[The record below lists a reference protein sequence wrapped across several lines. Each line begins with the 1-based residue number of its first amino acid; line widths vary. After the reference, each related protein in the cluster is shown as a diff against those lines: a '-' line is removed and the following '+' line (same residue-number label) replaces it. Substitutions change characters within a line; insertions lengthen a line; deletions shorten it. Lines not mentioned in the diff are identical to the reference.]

1 MSLPSRF
8 VAATAA
14 QLQAFAARVAEHLRP
29 GDLVLLGGPL
39 GAGKTTFAQG
49 VGAGLGVV
57 ERLTS
62 PTFVIAREHRGRVPV
77 VHVDAYRLSGLDEL
91 EDLDLESEL
100 DDAVTLVEWGRGMAE
115 VLAEGYLLVDIDRD
129 TADGETR
136 VVRLSG
142 VGARWS
148 NVVEASA

>member
-1 MSLPSRF
+1 MTLPQEF
-8 VAATAA
+8 VAETPAELQ
-14 QLQAFAARVAEHLRP
+14 QLARRVAGRLRA

-49 VGAGLGVV
+49 VGAALGVS

-77 VHVDAYRLSGLDEL
+77 VHVDAYRLGGLDEL

-100 DDAVTLVEWGRGMAE
+100 EDAVTLVEWGRGMAE
-115 VLAEGYLLVDIDRD
+115 VLAESYLLVDIDRES
-129 TADGETR
+129 AAGETR

-142 VGARWS
+142 VGERWAGE
-148 NVVEASA
+148 VA

>member
-8 VAATAA
+8 VASTPDDLQRFAG
-14 QLQAFAARVAEHLRP
+14 QLAEHLRP
-29 GDLVLLGGPL
+29 GDLVLLSGPL

-49 VGAGLGVV
+49 IGAALGVS

-77 VHVDAYRLSGLDEL
+77 VHVDAYRLGGLDEL

-100 DDAVTLVEWGRGMAE
+100 DDAVTLVEWGKGMAE
-115 VLAEGYLLVDIDRD
+115 ALADAYLLVEIDRE
-129 TADGETR
+129 AEAGEIR
-136 VVRLSG
+136 VVDLSA
-142 VGARWS
+142 VGARWTG
-148 NVVEASA
+148 VVS